1 MAIITPNFNF
11 DGKCEEAIYLYQKA
25 FDAEI
30 NCLLRYSDAKWED
43 FHRELSEE
51 QKEYIYHAEL
61 LIGNQRIMMADNLDI
76 PFKPSTALSLTVTLE
91 TKEDVKRVFEIMQDG
106 SEIIYPVHSTT
117 YSSCSVSFI
126 DKFGFR
132 WVIMTDQTEH

>member
-11 DGKCEEAIYLYQKA
+11 MKTYLWSDGKCEEAIYLYQKA
-25 FDAEI
+25 FEAEI

-61 LIGNQRIMMADNLDI
+61 LIGNQRIMVEDNPR
-76 PFKPSTALSLTVTLE
+76 PFQV
-91 TKEDVKRVFEIMQDG
+91 
-106 SEIIYPVHSTT
+106 
-117 YSSCSVSFI
+117 SCKSKMSQKCPRYFMVRQKNRLNCYKARTFQ
-126 DKFGFR
+126 KFL
-132 WVIMTDQTEH
+132 

>member
-1 MAIITPNFNF
+1 MRGGF
-11 DGKCEEAIYLYQKA
+11 YMYQKA

-43 FHRELSEE
+43 FHRELSEK

-76 PFKPSTALSLTVTLE
+76 PFKPSTALSMTITLK
-91 TKEDVKRVFEIMQDG
+91 TKEDVIRVFGIMQDG

-117 YSSCSVSFI
+117 YSSSSVSFI

-132 WVIMTDQTEH
+132 WVIMTEQTER

>member
-1 MAIITPNFNF
+1 MRGGF
-11 DGKCEEAIYLYQKA
+11 YMYQKA

-43 FHRELSEE
+43 FHRELSEK

-76 PFKPSTALSLTVTLE
+76 PFKPSTALSMTITLK
-91 TKEDVKRVFEIMQDG
+91 TKEDVIRVFGIMQQFSGDYC
-106 SEIIYPVHSTT
+106 IVC
-117 YSSCSVSFI
+117 SSHN
-126 DKFGFR
+126 
-132 WVIMTDQTEH
+132 Q

>member
-25 FDAEI
+25 FEAEI

-61 LIGNQRIMMADNLDI
+61 LIGNQRIMVEDNPR
-76 PFKPSTALSLTVTLE
+76 PFQVYYKNQTGGSWSLI
-91 TKEDVKRVFEIMQDG
+91 DYVFR
-106 SEIIYPVHSTT
+106 P
-117 YSSCSVSFI
+117 
-126 DKFGFR
+126 
-132 WVIMTDQTEH
+132 

>member
-1 MAIITPNFNF
+1 M
-11 DGKCEEAIYLYQKA
+11 YQKA

-43 FHRELSEE
+43 FHRELSEK

-76 PFKPSTALSLTVTLE
+76 PFKPSTALSMTITLK
-91 TKEDVKRVFEIMQDG
+91 TKEDVIRVFGIMQDG

-117 YSSCSVSFI
+117 YSSSSVSFI

-132 WVIMTDQTEH
+132 WVIMTEQTER